1 MLIVQIP
8 DAVRVFNLS
17 RSAAH
22 NLFLIGPMGVG
33 KTTIGR
39 QLARSLHREFIDC
52 DREIEHRTGVRIAL
66 IFEIEGEA
74 GFRER
79 ESQMLDQL
87 TRRQHIVLATGGGAV
102 IRPENRR
109 MLSERGV
116 VVYLRAPLALLVER
130 TARDRQRPLLQ
141 NTDPRAKLAALLA
154 EREPLYREIA
164 DLIVN
169 TGHRTVRHIVNEI
182 RIFLDA
188 CQDAHH
194 PR

>member
-1 MLIVQIP
+1 
-8 DAVRVFNLS
+8 
-17 RSAAH
+17 
-22 NLFLIGPMGVG
+22 MGVG

-39 QLARSLHREFIDC
+39 QLAKSLHREFIDS
-52 DREIEHRTGVRIAL
+52 DREIEQRTGVRIAL

-79 ESQMLDQL
+79 ESQMLTDL
-87 TRRQHIVLATGGGAV
+87 TRRRDIVLATGGGAV
-102 IRPENRR
+102 IRAENRR
-109 MLSERGV
+109 LLSDRGV

-141 NTDPRAKLAALLA
+141 NNDPKATLTALLA

-164 DLIVN
+164 DLIVD

-182 RIFLDA
+182 RVFLDA
-188 CQDAHH
+188 CQDAHR

>member
-1 MLIVQIP
+1 
-8 DAVRVFNLS
+8 
-17 RSAAH
+17 
-22 NLFLIGPMGVG
+22 MGVG

-141 NTDPRAKLAALLA
+141 NTDPRSKLAALLA